1 MAKEEVLDF
10 EEKPKKKKRRLKKW
24 VRILL
29 RVILV
34 LFILLIVGII
44 ALSFLFSAPQSKS
57 EVIEFTIEEGQTV
70 YQVGDKLKQEGIIRS
85 EFAYK
90 VYVKLNNVNSYK
102 AGVYKLDKSYPLK
115 DIVSLLTGDYYK
127 EEGTSITFKEGRN
140 IRQIA
145 KDISD
150 NTNISE
156 GDFLSVMEDDNYIN
170 ELINKY
176 WFLTDDIKNDDIY
189 YPLEG
194 YLFPET
200 YNFNKNVTAKEIIET
215 MLDQEDE
222 VLSKYKSKI
231 DSSSYSVHEIVTLA
245 SLVEQEGIYDDDR
258 KMIAGVFYNR
268 LNAGMSLGSDVTTY
282 YAARV
287 DLGERDL
294 TSSEINTYNPYN
306 TRGPGMNGKLPVG
319 PISNF
324 SETSL
329 SAVLSPTDSDYY
341 YFVADKSGKT
351 HFTRTYEEHQKLV
364 NELKEAGNWIEW

>member
-1 MAKEEVLDF
+1 MKKEEVLDF
-10 EEKPKKKKRRLKKW
+10 EEKPKKKKRKLKKW

-29 RVILV
+29 RVILI

-44 ALSFLFSAPQSKS
+44 VLSFLFSAPQSKS

-127 EEGTSITFKEGRN
+127 EEGVSITFKEGRN

-282 YAARV
+282 YAAKV

>member
-127 EEGTSITFKEGRN
+127 EEGTSITFKEGKN

-282 YAARV
+282 YAAKV

>member
-1 MAKEEVLDF
+1 METVETLDF
-10 EEKPKKKKRRLKKW
+10 DEKPKKSKKRLKKW
-24 VRILL
+24 IRVLL
-29 RVILV
+29 KIF
-34 LFILLIVGII
+34 FILIVLIIVGII
-44 ALSFLFSAPQSKS
+44 ALSYLFGAVQTKS
-57 EVIEFTIEEGQTV
+57 EVLEFTIEEGQTV
-70 YQVGDKLKQEGIIRS
+70 YQVGNKLKEEGIIRS
-85 EFAYK
+85 NFAYK
-90 VYVKLNNVNSYK
+90 VYVKLNNINSYK
-102 AGVYKLDKSYPLK
+102 AGVYKLDKSYPLN

-127 EEGTSITFKEGRN
+127 EDGVLITFKEGRN

-145 KDISD
+145 SEIAD
-150 NTNISE
+150 NTNVSE
-156 GDFLSVMEDDNYIN
+156 GEFLSLLEDDSYID

-215 MLDQEDE
+215 MLDQEDQ

-245 SLVEQEGIYDDDR
+245 SLVEQEGIYEDDR

-282 YAARV
+282 YAFKV

-306 TRGPGMNGKLPVG
+306 TRGPQMNGKLPVG

-324 SETSL
+324 SENSL
-329 SAVLSPTDSDYY
+329 YAVLSPTDSDYY

-351 HFTRTYEEHQKLV
+351 HFTRTYEEHQELI

>member
-127 EEGTSITFKEGRN
+127 EEGVSITFKEGKN

-215 MLDQEDE
+215 MLDEEDK

-231 DSSSYSVHEIVTLA
+231 DASSYSVHEIVTLA
-245 SLVEQEGIYDDDR
+245 SLVEQEGIYEDDR

-282 YAARV
+282 YAAKV